1 MILSEIIRV
10 RGVLGLGFGPG
21 FFLCLAGGGGGG
33 GGGGGASAV
42 EEEEDVDV
50 DSRGEGESDGRGELA
65 EESEDPA
72 ITPVTKPARWRRY
85 GGKREQRK
93 PGSLFPI
100 QFVARGLVCLCG
112 RKLAEDKKRRLASR
126 RWSKPFRQR

>member
-1 MILSEIIRV
+1 M

-42 EEEEDVDV
+42 EEEEDVDA

-72 ITPVTKPARWRRY
+72 IMPVTKPARW
-85 GGKREQRK
+85 GGMEEKESS
-93 PGSLFPI
+93 GSRAPCFLFSSSHEGW
-100 QFVARGLVCLCG
+100 FVCAGG
-112 RKLAEDKKRRLASR
+112 N
-126 RWSKPFRQR
+126 